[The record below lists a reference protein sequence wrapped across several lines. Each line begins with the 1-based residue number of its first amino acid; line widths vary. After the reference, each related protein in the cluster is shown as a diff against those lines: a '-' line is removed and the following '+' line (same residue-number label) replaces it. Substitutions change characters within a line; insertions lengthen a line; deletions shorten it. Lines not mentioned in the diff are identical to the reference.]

1 MASPENAALDNF
13 TRLEPDA
20 LARTIEAH
28 RQYLIRAPGGQRAL
42 LGFHDLSEY
51 DFSRANLSEADFS
64 GAKLHRTRF
73 REAKLQ
79 ILALFQRTYICR
91 RGNANRPPASQGGH

>member
-20 LARTIEAH
+20 LARTVDAH
-28 RQYLIRAPGGQRAL
+28 RQFLIRAAGGQRAL
-42 LGFHDLSEY
+42 LGFHDLSEC
-51 DFSRANLSEADFS
+51 DFSRGNLSEADFS

-73 REAKLQ
+73 REARWQMPVMLGAH
-79 ILALFQRTYICR
+79 LRMADRNGPDCT
-91 RGNANRPPASQGGH
+91 RP